1 MFKTNVVL
9 NGGEVKKKK
18 KGEKFSKILDDIPS
32 DIIAEFLEV
41 TTLLPAHV
49 AVLPGERRVIWRD
62 FKRSLHNVI

>member
-41 TTLLPAHV
+41 TTLLPARKV
-49 AVLPGERRVIWRD
+49 CYLALRRLSVLKSI
-62 FKRSLHNVI
+62 L